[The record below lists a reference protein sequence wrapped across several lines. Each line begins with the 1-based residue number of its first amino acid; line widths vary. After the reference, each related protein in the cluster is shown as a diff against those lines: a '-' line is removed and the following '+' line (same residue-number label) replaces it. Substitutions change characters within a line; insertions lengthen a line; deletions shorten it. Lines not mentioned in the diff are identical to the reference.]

1 MKKEPNGNMK
11 VSYLPTAPGEYAVHV
26 LSNNDDIPKSPFM
39 ATITTTATTTTTGFD
54 ASKVF
59 KKL

>member
-1 MKKEPNGNMK
+1 MK

-39 ATITTTATTTTTGFD
+39 ATITTTATTTMTGFD